1 MATVGSGA
9 LMSLV
14 HLCSKVIPGT
24 EYAALGTLVQL
35 LTWMAIPALGL
46 QMVFTQQA
54 SAVLTLAHRRQLV
67 GAMRAVTLGAF
78 SVWLLMALLVFL
90 WRAECIA
97 ALRLTNPAALWVT
110 LAIGLLMLWSPV
122 FQGLMQGRQNFL
134 WLGWAAVVSS
144 VGRLSIAAFVVL
156 LLGAGAA
163 GIMTGVLVGAALGFG
178 VALWQSWDL
187 WREPSAPFDWR
198 TWLARVIPLTVGFG
212 ASQFLFSADLLIV
225 QAYLGK
231 NGAAA
236 PYVFG
241 GTLARAIVFF
251 TGPLAAV
258 MFPKIVHSAVR
269 SQPTNL
275 MRLTLLGTAVLSALA
290 AVGLTLTGPLLI
302 RLGSTPANLA
312 VIPLLPLFAWSMV
325 PLAIAN
331 VLLSN
336 FMAHSHFKLV
346 PFLVLVAA
354 GYWVA
359 LQYHHASFKA
369 VIQTLGIFNLLFLAV
384 CLGFTWS
391 TNGKSSTDRPK

>member
-1 MATVGSGA
+1 
-9 LMSLV
+9 
-14 HLCSKVIPGT
+14 
-24 EYAALGTLVQL
+24 
-35 LTWMAIPALGL
+35 MAIPAVGL
-46 QMVFTQQA
+46 QMVFAQQA
-54 SAVLTLAHRRQLV
+54 SAVLTIAHRRQLV
-67 GAMRAVTLGAF
+67 GTMRGVTLGAF

-97 ALRLTNPAALWVT
+97 ALRLTNTAALWIT
-110 LAIGLLMLWSPV
+110 LAIGLLLLWSPV
-122 FQGLMQGRQNFL
+122 YLGLMQGRQNFL
-134 WLGWAAVVSS
+134 WLGWAVVVSS

-163 GIMTGVLVGAALGFG
+163 GIMTGVLVGVALGFG
-178 VALWQSWDL
+178 IALWQSWDL

-198 TWLARVIPLTVGFG
+198 TWLARVIPLTIGFG
-212 ASQFLFSADLLIV
+212 TSQFLFSADLLIV

-269 SQPTNL
+269 SRATNV

-290 AVGLTLTGPLLI
+290 AVGLTLAGPLLI
-302 RLGSTPANLA
+302 RLGSTPANLSI
-312 VIPLLPLFAWSMV
+312 IPLLPLFAWSMV

-336 FMAHSHFKLV
+336 FMAQSRFKLV

-359 LQYHHASFKA
+359 LQCHHATFKA

-384 CLGFTWS
+384 CLCFAWS
-391 TNGKSSTDRPK
+391 TNAKNSTECPKEA